1 MNNPLDAINS
11 LWRKKE
17 KPDENPAPIEIDR
30 TPWVRVG
37 LILRSI
43 PFRKLLPAFA
53 SVPVIVF
60 LTLSGLIAWLAVLA
74 RFAMSIFTFG
84 S

>member
-1 MNNPLDAINS
+1 MSNPLEILNG
-11 LWRKKE
+11 LWKKKE
-17 KPDENPAPIEIDR
+17 EEKKDVPADNGR

-43 PFRKLLPAFA
+43 PFRKLFPALL

-60 LTLSGLIAWLAVLA
+60 LTISGLIAWLAVFA
-74 RFAMSIFTFG
+74 RFAASIFSFG